1 MKRTFLA
8 VLMAAT
14 MILAASCDK
23 DNGNNNPPE
32 ETADPKVTVSIDTV
46 TAYSFTYTVSPSDA
60 ETVAW
65 MVLSADEPVPTAEDI
80 IANGER
86 MNATVPSITR
96 TAENLTPE
104 TGYIVVA
111 AASSE
116 DVYSEVAT
124 QSVTTSEELLVPTV
138 TIGEFTRLTRTAAT
152 FTYSHT
158 DAARVSYVAIVQ
170 GNEIPAPEQ
179 ILAEGVSIDPAA
191 SEATV
196 DNLTAGQRYVLALA
210 AVSDKDMYSEVSDTT
225 FVTMNAYLADEDVS
239 DVVFSDVQAR
249 INGNYITAVFTD
261 ESGTTSLQ
269 VAFYANL
276 VDKKVPDGTYEVAP
290 DNLQTEGIKP
300 GIAYGENDYEY
311 TVLSLEGGA
320 ELGQIDSG
328 TMAVGDGVYTFNFTF
343 NEYFNFSGTFNGEI
357 AFESALG
364 STLNGDYPEA
374 NFSSGEAVSFKAYNW
389 TDGSDDSYVRFLID
403 DEGGDKFY
411 GEIFTHTA
419 AIPLGTFQANSG
431 EGFEEGTFKIGEC
444 STVSK
449 IRNSGTALEIKPD
462 RSDKNTWSAAP
473 AADGTITIT
482 DNGNGTYT
490 LSFDLYDDI
499 GYNFK
504 GTYTGE
510 LTMLYF

>member
-1 MKRTFLA
+1 MKKNVLA
-8 VLMAAT
+8 VLMAAS
-14 MILAASCDK
+14 MILAVSCDK
-23 DNGNNNPPE
+23 NRGNDNPP

-124 QSVTTSEELLVPTV
+124 QSVTTSEEMLVPTV

-158 DAARVSYVAIVQ
+158 DAARVSYMAIVQ

-196 DNLTAGQRYVLALA
+196 DNLASGQRYVLALA

-269 VAFYANL
+269 VAFYATL

-300 GIAYGENDYEY
+300 GIAYGEND
-311 TVLSLEGGA
+311 
-320 ELGQIDSG
+320 
-328 TMAVGDGVYTFNFTF
+328 
-343 NEYFNFSGTFNGEI
+343 
-357 AFESALG
+357 
-364 STLNGDYPEA
+364 PEA
-374 NFSSGEAVSFKAYNW
+374 NFSSGEAVSFTAYNW
-389 TDGSDDSYVRFLID
+389 TDGSDDSYVRFVID
-403 DEGGDKFY
+403 DAGGDKFY

-431 EGFEEGTFKIGEC
+431 EGFEEGTFKIGKC

-449 IRNSGTALEIKPD
+449 IRDSGTALEIKPD

-473 AADGTITIT
+473 GADGTITIT

-510 LTMLYF
+510 LTRLYF

>member
-1 MKRTFLA
+1 MKKNVLA
-8 VLMAAT
+8 VLMAAS
-14 MILAASCDK
+14 MILAVSCDK
-23 DNGNNNPPE
+23 NRGNDNPP

-124 QSVTTSEELLVPTV
+124 QSVTTSEEMLVPTV

-158 DAARVSYVAIVQ
+158 DAARVSYMAIVQ

-196 DNLTAGQRYVLALA
+196 DNLASGQRYVLALA

-225 FVTMNAYLADEDVS
+225 FVTMS

-269 VAFYANL
+269 VAFYATL

-328 TMAVGDGVYTFNFTF
+328 TMVVGDGVYTFNFTF

-357 AFESALG
+357 SFESALG

-374 NFSSGEAVSFKAYNW
+374 NFSSGEGVSFTAYNW
-389 TDGSDDSYVRFLID
+389 TDGSDDSYVRFVID
-403 DEGGDKFY
+403 DAGGDKFY

-431 EGFEEGTFKIGEC
+431 EGFEEGTFKIGKC

-449 IRNSGTALEIKPD
+449 IRDSGTALEIKPD

-473 AADGTITIT
+473 GADGTITIT

-510 LTMLYF
+510 LTRLYF

>member
-1 MKRTFLA
+1 
-8 VLMAAT
+8 
-14 MILAASCDK
+14 
-23 DNGNNNPPE
+23 
-32 ETADPKVTVSIDTV
+32 
-46 TAYSFTYTVSPSDA
+46 
-60 ETVAW
+60 
-65 MVLSADEPVPTAEDI
+65 
-80 IANGER
+80 
-86 MNATVPSITR
+86 
-96 TAENLTPE
+96 
-104 TGYIVVA
+104 
-111 AASSE
+111 
-116 DVYSEVAT
+116 
-124 QSVTTSEELLVPTV
+124 
-138 TIGEFTRLTRTAAT
+138 
-152 FTYSHT
+152 
-158 DAARVSYVAIVQ
+158 
-170 GNEIPAPEQ
+170 
-179 ILAEGVSIDPAA
+179 
-191 SEATV
+191 
-196 DNLTAGQRYVLALA
+196 
-210 AVSDKDMYSEVSDTT
+210 MYSEVSDTT

-239 DVVFSDVQAR
+239 DVVFSDVQAK

-276 VDKKVPDGTYEVAP
+276 VDKKVPDDTYEVAP

-328 TMAVGDGVYTFNFTF
+328 TMEVGDGVYTFNFTF
-343 NEYFNFSGTFNGEI
+343 NEYFNFSGTFKGEI